1 MDECYNLVKGLEIPR
16 VQEMADEFPR
26 ANMGIRTLIRQI
38 INKLRNE
45 FEFENASDA
54 YTLLELYQDVFVGDY
69 EPYNLL
75 YPFYEEEEYQKEFE
89 KNPTTI
95 LAKIKDALTKWNE
108 TRLAATNA
116 SIRF

>member
-1 MDECYNLVKGLEIPR
+1 
-16 VQEMADEFPR
+16 MADGFPR
-26 ANMGIRTLIRQI
+26 ANRGIGTLIRKI
-38 INKLRNE
+38 IKRLRGE
-45 FEFENASDA
+45 FELERATDA
-54 YTLLELYQDVFVGDY
+54 YILLELYQDVFGGR
-69 EPYNLL
+69 EAYNLL
-75 YPFYEEEEYQKEFE
+75 DPYYEEDEYQKEFE

>member
-1 MDECYNLVKGLEIPR
+1 MDECYNLVKELQIPR
-16 VQEMADEFPR
+16 VQEMADDFPW
-26 ANMGIRTLIRQI
+26 ANRGIRTLIRKI
-38 INKLRNE
+38 IKRLRGE

-54 YTLLELYQDVFVGDY
+54 YILLELYIRVFGGR
-69 EPYNLL
+69 EAYNLL
-75 YPFYEEEEYQKEFE
+75 DPYYNEVTYQVAFLE
-89 KNPTTI
+89 NPTTI